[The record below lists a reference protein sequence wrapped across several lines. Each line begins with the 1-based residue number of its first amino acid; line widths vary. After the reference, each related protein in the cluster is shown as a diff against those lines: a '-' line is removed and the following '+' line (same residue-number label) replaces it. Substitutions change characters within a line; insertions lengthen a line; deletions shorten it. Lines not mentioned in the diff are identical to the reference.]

1 MSGLEALKYLTIKSS
16 SVLET
21 RSGPAWEDIAA
32 TLARASDL
40 AASYGRYKY
49 CLEKKWRK
57 KLLRPLF
64 DEAMKLKWNKTI
76 TPEDIFNT
84 VSLALEEMTNPS
96 ICPKC
101 NGRKQVI
108 IMDKLYTCDL
118 CLGIG
123 RKSMSNI
130 TREKYLEKNRHTFN
144 RYIKYNYFN
153 NIIPMIEEW
162 ELELQRV
169 FNPYRRV
176 K

>member
-16 SVLET
+16 SVLEP
-21 RSGPAWEDIAA
+21 RGGPPWEDIAA
-32 TLARASDL
+32 TLARASDI

-49 CLEKKWRK
+49 CLEKKWRN

-64 DEAMKLKWNKTI
+64 DNAMKLEWHKSI

-84 VSLALEEMTNPS
+84 VGLALDEMTNPS

-101 NGRKQVI
+101 NGRKEVI
-108 IMDKLYTCDL
+108 IMDKLYKCDL
-118 CLGIG
+118 CFGLG
-123 RKSMSNI
+123 RKSLSDRARGI
-130 TREKYLEKNRHTFN
+130 YIKNERNMFYRH
-144 RYIKYNYFN
+144 IKYNYFN